1 MKVTLLDASSPHWG
15 SEVERIGVELGAG
28 HNPTL
33 FPYHFLFVTLS
44 KIGGHIAV
52 FEEDRWRR
60 GVGFLFP
67 RGLQRQVNRQRKMY
81 TLRYHSLLA
90 TGRPEDASSATAAC
104 EAALGKNCTV
114 LFYDPRTPHVYEST
128 GQEIGPVNLG
138 RPSSSEAEALRALQQ
153 QVWGS
158 PPEFLYPADIHSQD
172 FGAGTSIVARVD
184 GALAGFL
191 FGFYRFEGSPLPAD
205 WGERYN
211 GSLRLESQT
220 MAVVPAYRGLR
231 IASLLKRV
239 QAQQAW
245 REGIG
250 VIHWTADPLQ
260 FPNAALNFGLL
271 RGVAYEFAAD
281 LYPFRND
288 LNRVHASRLS
298 LTWLIGSRRVDDV
311 PLVGSHAEV
320 VDISHRQ
327 QIPRVNDGWHTA
339 DLTVQEPVIA
349 IEVPAD
355 WTALQQDNL
364 EEALAWRQVTDGVF
378 QHYIG
383 RDEGKY
389 AITGVGM
396 HEDRRLLLAERV
408 SQSLWHRIGQPA

>member
-1 MKVTLLDASSPHWG
+1 MNVTILDASSPRWG

-52 FEEDRWRR
+52 FEQGGRR
-60 GVGFLFP
+60 VGVGFLFP
-67 RGLQRQVNRQRKMY
+67 RCLQQSGRKVRRSY
-81 TLRYHSLLA
+81 TLRYHSLQA
-90 TGRPEDASSATAAC
+90 PEIPIDTPGATAAC
-104 EAALGKNCTV
+104 AAALGAGCTAV
-114 LFYDPRTPHVYEST
+114 FYDPHAAHSYIPT
-128 GQEIGPVNLG
+128 GTEIGPVNLG
-138 RPSSSEAEALRALQQ
+138 RPSAEEAQALRGLQK

-158 PPEFLYPADIHSQD
+158 PPEFLYPSDIHSPD
-172 FGAGTSIVARVD
+172 FGAGASIVARVD
-184 GALAGFL
+184 GTLAGFL
-191 FGFYRFEGSPLPAD
+191 FGFYRFDGSPLPGD
-205 WGERYN
+205 WDERYH

-220 MAVVPAYRGLR
+220 MAVAPAYRGLR

-271 RGVAYEFAAD
+271 RAVAYDFAAD

-298 LTWLIGSRRVDDV
+298 LTWLVASRRVDDV
-311 PLVGSHAEV
+311 PLVGSRAEL
-320 VDISHRQ
+320 VDMSHRR
-327 QIPRVNDGWHTA
+327 QIPRVNDGPHSA
-339 DLTVQEPVIA
+339 DLGRQEPLIA
-349 IEVPAD
+349 VEVPLE
-355 WTALQQDNL
+355 WTALQQQDLNA
-364 EEALAWRQVTDGVF
+364 ALAWRQVTDEVL

-383 RDEGKY
+383 SEEGKY
-389 AITGVGM
+389 VITGAGSAG
-396 HEDRRLLLAERV
+396 DRRYLLAERA
-408 SQSLWHRIGQPA
+408 SPALWQQLGHPA

>member
-1 MKVTLLDASSPHWG
+1 MNVTLLDASSPHWG
-15 SEVERIGVELGAG
+15 SEVERIGVELSAG

-52 FEEDRWRR
+52 FEQDGRR
-60 GVGFLFP
+60 VGVGFLFP
-67 RGLQRQVNRQRKMY
+67 RSLEQHGGGQRRVY
-81 TLRYHSLLA
+81 TLRYHSLLESELPVDRA
-90 TGRPEDASSATAAC
+90 GAATAC
-104 EAALGKNCTV
+104 MAALGHSGGV
-114 LFYDPRTPHVYEST
+114 VFYDAHAPHRFRGT
-128 GQEIGPVNLG
+128 GEQIGPVNLG
-138 RPSSSEAEALRALQQ
+138 RPNAAEAEALRRLQQ

-158 PPEFLYPADIHSQD
+158 PPEFLYPADIHSED

-184 GALAGFL
+184 ETLAGFL
-191 FGFYRFEGSPLPAD
+191 FGFYRFDASPLPAG

-220 MAVVPAYRGLR
+220 MAVLPAYRGLR
-231 IASLLKRV
+231 IASLLKRI

-271 RGVAYEFAAD
+271 RAVAYEFAAD

-311 PLVGSHAEV
+311 PLVGARAEV
-320 VDISHRQ
+320 VDISHRP
-327 QIPRVNDGWHTA
+327 QIPRVNDGGRGA
-339 DLTVQEPVIA
+339 DLTLSGQFIA

-355 WTALQQDNL
+355 WTALQQDSL
-364 EEALAWRQVTDGVF
+364 AEALAWRRVTDEVLH
-378 QHYIG
+378 HYIG
-383 RDEGKY
+383 SSDGKY
-389 AITGVGM
+389 VITGVGTYQ
-396 HEDRRLLLAERV
+396 DRRLLLAERV
-408 SQSLWHRIGQPA
+408 SPALWLQIGQPA